1 MKLLNRLMS
10 YLLKKQGY
18 RVIDPITQIDLST
31 PAFMRNPKAVAR
43 LKEKGFLQ
51 WKKKLTNKRQF
62 NMFANLKNKPNDRKN
77 RCVFYMCTSVS
88 FPFFTYFH
96 FIKFLPILC

>member
-31 PAFMRNPKAVAR
+31 PAFMRNPKAVAL

-51 WKKKLTNKRQF
+51 
-62 NMFANLKNKPNDRKN
+62 
-77 RCVFYMCTSVS
+77 
-88 FPFFTYFH
+88 
-96 FIKFLPILC
+96 

>member
-10 YLLKKQGY
+10 YLLRKQGY
-18 RVIDPITQIDLST
+18 RVIDPITQIDLSP

-51 WKKKLTNKRQF
+51 
-62 NMFANLKNKPNDRKN
+62 
-77 RCVFYMCTSVS
+77 
-88 FPFFTYFH
+88 
-96 FIKFLPILC
+96 

>member
-31 PAFMRNPKAVAR
+31 PAFMRNPKAVSR

-51 WKKKLTNKRQF
+51 
-62 NMFANLKNKPNDRKN
+62 
-77 RCVFYMCTSVS
+77 
-88 FPFFTYFH
+88 
-96 FIKFLPILC
+96 